1 VEKRLSKLDDPTLDP
16 NLDNKATLRKFDD
29 AKLDPKSNY
38 TFAKCKELYFLKI
51 VFEIWRPQRWYC
63 VEHRFFH
70 AHTN

>member
-38 TFAKCKELYFLKI
+38 TFAKCKELYF
-51 VFEIWRPQRWYC
+51 
-63 VEHRFFH
+63 
-70 AHTN
+70 